1 MKDSVWGEKA
11 TAKKNGNE
19 GVVVSGNNLF
29 FYTGVTKPNIL
40 QFNKQ
45 LLDLDAK
52 HISESTR
59 LGIDPPPIRVRINS
73 GGGSVTAGLAGMDV
87 MKSCQSPIETRVEG
101 FCASAATFISV
112 SGQERLMTE
121 SSFILIHQLS
131 SSFWG
136 KYEEFEDEKKNLDL
150 MMDSIRT
157 IYRARTS
164 IPAGELDRLLKR
176 DLLLDSA
183 ECLRW
188 GLVDRIVGMSKDAR
202 SEDAQSEDA
211 RDPESESMQDF

>member
-11 TAKKNGNE
+11 AAKKTGNE

-29 FYTGVTKPNIL
+29 YYAEVTKPNIL

-52 HISESTR
+52 HIAESTR

-73 GGGSVTAGLAGMDV
+73 GGGLITAGLAGMDV
-87 MKSCQSPIETRVEG
+87 MKSCVSPVETRVEG

-112 SGQERLMTE
+112 CGSNRLMTE
-121 SSFILIHQLS
+121 RSFILIHQLS

-150 MMDSIRT
+150 MMESIRS
-157 IYRARTS
+157 IYRAQTS
-164 IPAGELDRLLKR
+164 IPARELDRLLKR

-183 ECLRW
+183 KCLRW
-188 GLVDRIVGMSKDAR
+188 GLVDRIR
-202 SEDAQSEDA
+202 
-211 RDPESESMQDF
+211 

>member
-87 MKSCQSPIETRVEG
+87 MKSCVSPIETRVEG

-112 SGQERLMTE
+112 SGSERLMTE

-150 MMDSIRT
+150 MMDWIRT

-188 GLVDRIVGMSKDAR
+188 GLVDRIVGSSKDAQR
-202 SEDAQSEDA
+202 NQ
-211 RDPESESMQDF
+211 DPEQESMQDW

>member
-1 MKDSVWGEKA
+1 
-11 TAKKNGNE
+11 
-19 GVVVSGNNLF
+19 
-29 FYTGVTKPNIL
+29 
-40 QFNKQ
+40 
-45 LLDLDAK
+45 
-52 HISESTR
+52 
-59 LGIDPPPIRVRINS
+59 
-73 GGGSVTAGLAGMDV
+73 
-87 MKSCQSPIETRVEG
+87 
-101 FCASAATFISV
+101 
-112 SGQERLMTE
+112 MTE

-188 GLVDRIVGMSKDAR
+188 GLVDRIVGMS
-202 SEDAQSEDA
+202 SP
-211 RDPESESMQDF
+211 DPESDSMQDF